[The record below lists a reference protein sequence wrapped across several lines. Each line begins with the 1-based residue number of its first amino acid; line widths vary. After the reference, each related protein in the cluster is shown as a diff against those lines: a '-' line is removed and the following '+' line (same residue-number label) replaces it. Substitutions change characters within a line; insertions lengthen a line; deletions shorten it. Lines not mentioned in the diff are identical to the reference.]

1 MEYVRLGASGL
12 KVSRICLGCMSFGS
26 GFNWMLPEEPS
37 FAIVR
42 KALDLGIN
50 FFDTANVYSRGESE
64 QILGRALKEF
74 GVPRESVVVATKVY
88 SPMGPG
94 PNDRGLSRKHVMHS
108 IDESL
113 RRIGTD

>member
-1 MEYVRLGASGL
+1 MTWSPGRRWRRPTQSSTRWSYQPSSSPLALRAARKQYPDDGRGARMEYVRLGSSGL

-50 FFDTANVYSRGESE
+50 FFDTANVYSRGES
-64 QILGRALKEF
+64 
-74 GVPRESVVVATKVY
+74 
-88 SPMGPG
+88 
-94 PNDRGLSRKHVMHS
+94 
-108 IDESL
+108 
-113 RRIGTD
+113 